1 MFFRRKLK
9 EPDPESEQQLRDQ
22 IKAEGGLE
30 KKDMPAMI
38 IAAFLVI
45 LPVAIA
51 ALLAIVL
58 FALLII

>member
-9 EPDPESEQQLRDQ
+9 EPDPEAEQQLRDQ

-58 FALLII
+58 FALLIT